1 MQPILNNTNDSNAI
15 TNGYIKQQQ
24 QQMDDLD
31 GTKSFTKHVQQIEEG
46 EEEKVV
52 LPVEMACMV
61 PLKTMIGKLVRKSHA
76 DLMTL
81 VDT

>member
-1 MQPILNNTNDSNAI
+1 MQPILINEETQRNGHVDGLLKHEESNN
-15 TNGYIKQQQ
+15 
-24 QQMDDLD
+24 
-31 GTKSFTKHVQQIEEG
+31 
-46 EEEKVV
+46 EKVV

-61 PLKTMIGKLVRKSHA
+61 PLRTLIGKLVHKAHA